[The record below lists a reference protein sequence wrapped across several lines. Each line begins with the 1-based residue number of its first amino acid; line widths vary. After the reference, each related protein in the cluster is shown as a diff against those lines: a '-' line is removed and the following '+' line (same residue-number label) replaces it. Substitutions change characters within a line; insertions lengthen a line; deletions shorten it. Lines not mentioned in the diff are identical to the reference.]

1 MLIDNSAV
9 GGLDCIQMHAI
20 SDRGTASSQEKAYSF
35 VKSAIL
41 DFEFKPNERLRAQD
55 IATQLELSRTPVR
68 EALSRLEQ
76 EGLVVR
82 AGGWGYVVKPITL
95 KEALDVYSVRA
106 ALEVEAVKEAIPHLR
121 DDHIVHLRTFLQ
133 KAEEK
138 LQQKR
143 LKEYRDNTRAYYR
156 SIAKLTDNACLDHM
170 MSLIDDRIRWLGAM
184 ITAQHYERP
193 RESLKGNKKILEALE
208 ARDAAAAEAAVRA
221 HVAGAKESYMRHV
234 TMERGPFFGLS

>member
-1 MLIDNSAV
+1 MQMNSIVRTGAP
-9 GGLDCIQMHAI
+9 G
-20 SDRGTASSQEKAYSF
+20 SQERAYSF
-35 VKSAIL
+35 LKSAIL
-41 DFEFKPNERLRAQD
+41 DFDFKPNERLRAQE

-76 EGLVVR
+76 EGFVVR

-106 ALEVEAVKEAIPHLR
+106 ALEVEAVKEAIPRLR
-121 DDHIVHLRTFLQ
+121 DDYIVHLRMYLQ

-143 LKEYRDNTRAYYR
+143 LKEYRDNTRAFYR
-156 SIAKLTDNACLDHM
+156 SIARLTDNACLDHM
-170 MSLIDDRIRWLGAM
+170 LSLIDDRIRWLGAM

-193 RESLKGNKKILEALE
+193 QESLKGNRKILEALE
-208 ARDAAAAEAAVRA
+208 ARDEVAAEAAVRA
-221 HVAGAKESYMRHV
+221 HVAGAKDSYMRHV
-234 TMERGPFFGLS
+234 TMERGAFFGLS

>member
-1 MLIDNSAV
+1 M
-9 GGLDCIQMHAI
+9 QMNAI
-20 SDRGTASSQEKAYSF
+20 LRSGAPGSQERAYSF
-35 VKSAIL
+35 LKSAIL
-41 DFEFKPNERLRAQD
+41 DFDFKPNERLRAQE

-76 EGLVVR
+76 EGFVVR

-106 ALEVEAVKEAIPHLR
+106 ALEVEAVKEAIPRLR
-121 DDHIVHLRTFLQ
+121 DDYIVHLRMYLQ

-143 LKEYRDNTRAYYR
+143 LKEYRDNTRAFYR

-170 MSLIDDRIRWLGAM
+170 LSLIDDRIRWLGAM

-193 RESLKGNKKILEALE
+193 QESLKGNRKILEALE
-208 ARDAAAAEAAVRA
+208 ARDEVAAEAAVRA
-221 HVAGAKESYMRHV
+221 HVAGAKDSYMRHV
-234 TMERGPFFGLS
+234 TMERGVFFGLS